1 MCPTKDFMESR
12 TITALLLVLAVAAVA
27 IFFAYPH
34 VNGLT
39 IGERTFDYRRGLD
52 LQGGLRVVLASD
64 LPGGQIAGNEQMETA
79 KLIIERRVNALG
91 VSEPVVQRVGN
102 DKILVEL
109 PGVADPDQA
118 VEAFGSTGL
127 LEFVDVGQ
135 VPLEFG
141 QRINTTNTISPDPT
155 APTFNTILTGQ
166 ELDPNR
172 VALQFEQTT
181 NNPVIAFA
189 FQGDSRTVLENY
201 TASNVGN
208 FMAIVVDNIVVS
220 SPVISSIIPGEGVI
234 QGSFTLE
241 EAEALVLQLKYGSLP
256 VPLKVIENR
265 TVGATLGA
273 DSVSASL
280 LAGIIG
286 LSAVAIYMIV
296 YYRLPGLLAV
306 GALIIYIALSL
317 AIFKLIPV
325 TLTLAGIAGFLLS
338 VGMAVDANVLIFE
351 RMKEE
356 LRDGKSLRAAVRAG
370 FHRAWSS
377 IRDSN
382 ASTLITCLILYIF
395 GANFGASIVQGFA
408 VTLAVG
414 VLVSLFTAIT
424 ITRTFMNV
432 VMETNA
438 VKNKW
443 WYGV

>member
-1 MCPTKDFMESR
+1 MQSR
-12 TITALLLVLAVAAVA
+12 TLTALIAVVALAAVA

-34 VNGLT
+34 LNGLT
-39 IGERTFDYRRGLD
+39 IGDRNFDYRRGLD

-64 LPGGQIAGNEQMETA
+64 LPGGQIATDDQMETA
-79 KLIIERRVNALG
+79 LLIIERRVNGLG
-91 VSEPVVQRVGN
+91 VSEPVVQRVGG

-135 VPLEFG
+135 FPLEFG
-141 QRINTTNTISPDPT
+141 QRINTSNTINPNPAAPSYPT
-155 APTFNTILTGQ
+155 VLTGQ
-166 ELDPNR
+166 ELDSNR
-172 VALQFEQTT
+172 VSLQFDQTT
-181 NNPVIAFA
+181 NNPVIAFG
-189 FQGDSRTVLENY
+189 FQGDARQILENY
-201 TASNVGN
+201 TASNIN
-208 FMAIVVDNIVVS
+208 NYMAIVVDNIVIS
-220 SPVISSIIPGEGVI
+220 SPVISSAIPGEGII

-241 EAEALVLQLKYGSLP
+241 EAENLVLQLKYGALP
-256 VPLKVIENR
+256 VPLQVIENR

-296 YYRLPGLLAV
+296 YYRLPGVLAV
-306 GALIIYIALSL
+306 GALMIYIALSL

-356 LRDGKSLRAAVRAG
+356 LRDGKSLKAAVRAG

-382 ASTLITCLILYIF
+382 ASTLITCAILYIF

-408 VTLAVG
+408 LTLAVG

-438 VKNKW
+438 VQNKW
-443 WYGV
+443 WFGI